1 MSDSLTQT
9 ASPSV
14 TLNVAPAQTVRGENI
29 LPEAAQRIAH
39 LGQRPFL
46 VAGDRTL
53 NLAKD
58 EIEPHL
64 TQNQLTPST
73 HSYGRD
79 CDEADLERLKTA
91 LHQHQADVVIGIGGG
106 KALRQ
111 RQTPRLSLSNSRR
124 HHSHLSRH
132 LCRLDCPLQRLH
144 PRGSLSLRC
153 PPAPLPQ
160 PPRSRLLPDSHRPPD
175 APSSLGLATPSPNGT
190 KPPSVAA
197 VPTKPSSSPPYNRP
211 ASYGTYSCKN
221 PPPPS
226 PNPVAPSG
234 GKWSMPAFS

>member
-106 KALRQ
+106 KALDSAKLLAYRCQ
-111 RQTPRLSLSNSRR
+111 IPVVTIPTSAATCAAWTALSNVYTPEGAFRY
-124 HHSHLSRH
+124 
-132 LCRLDCPLQRLH
+132 DV
-144 PRGSLSLRC
+144 
-153 PPAPLPQ
+153 PLPLC
-160 PPRSRLLPDSHRPPD
+160 PNLLVLDYSLIRTAPRRTLVAGIGD
-175 APSSLGLATPSPNGT
+175 ALAKWYEASVSSGSSDQTLI
-190 KPPSVAA
+190 VAA
-197 VPTKPSSSPPYNRP
+197 VQQARVLRD
-211 ASYGTYSCKN
+211 YSCKN